1 MFWQVEVQAM
11 RILIYGFLMLF
22 WLGAPAFAADTRGF
36 VSHHATYELDLWD
49 SGFDSTVLAVH
60 GKSLYAVHRHCHGW
74 ERIEKFITDYS
85 FASGDS
91 HRFTAQ
97 IDAWESHK
105 GNQLSFVSRELSSNN
120 GAQNFEGYVN
130 LFADDAGEAV
140 FIGDDDGR
148 VALPKN
154 THLPM
159 QHLALLLEQARGN
172 KRLYQSHLFI
182 GGALDDSWY
191 FVSALIGK
199 RQTASPE
206 IDLGVLATPHYW
218 PFRLAY
224 FTPDTPN
231 PIDAEPQYE
240 IEFNMQE
247 NGIIRSYIVDYGDFS
262 VRGRMKDF
270 ALLNEEDC

>member
-1 MFWQVEVQAM
+1 M
-11 RILIYGFLMLF
+11 RIFIYGFLMVF
-22 WLGAPAFAADTRGF
+22 WLGAPAFAVDTRGF
-36 VSHHATYELDLWD
+36 VSHRATYDLDLWD
-49 SGFDSTVLAVH
+49 SGFDSTIQAVR
-60 GKSLYAVHRHCHGW
+60 GKSLYAVHRHCGGW
-74 ERIEKFITDYS
+74 ERVEKFIIDYS
-85 FASGDS
+85 FATGQNW
-91 HRFTAQ
+91 RFSTQAE
-97 IDAWESHK
+97 AWESHE
-105 GNQLSFVSRELSSNN
+105 GNRLSFVSREHSPEN
-120 GAQNFEGYVN
+120 GTQNFEGYVN

-148 VALPKN
+148 VVLPKN

-159 QHLALLLEQARGN
+159 QYLASLLEQARGN

-199 RQTASPE
+199 RQTAPPE
-206 IDLGVLATPHYW
+206 MDLGTLAMPHYW

-224 FTPDTPN
+224 FTPDAPN
-231 PIDAEPQYE
+231 LIDAEPQYE
-240 IEFNMQE
+240 IELNIQD

-270 ALLNEEDC
+270 VLLSEEDC

>member
-1 MFWQVEVQAM
+1 M
-11 RILIYGFLMLF
+11 RIFIYGFLMVF
-22 WLGAPAFAADTRGF
+22 WLGLGAPALAVDTRGF
-36 VSHHATYELDLWD
+36 VSHRATYDLDLWD
-49 SGFDSTVLAVH
+49 SGFDSTIQAVR
-60 GKSLYAVHRHCHGW
+60 GKSLYAVHRHCGGW
-74 ERIEKFITDYS
+74 ERVEKFIIDYS
-85 FASGDS
+85 FATGQNW
-91 HRFTAQ
+91 RFSTQAE
-97 IDAWESHK
+97 AWESHD
-105 GNQLSFVSRELSSNN
+105 GNQLSFVSREHSPEN
-120 GAQNFEGYVN
+120 GTQNFEGYVN

-159 QHLALLLEQARGN
+159 QYLASLLEQARNN

-191 FVSALIGK
+191 FVSTLIGK
-199 RQTASPE
+199 RQTAPPE
-206 IDLGVLATPHYW
+206 MDLGTLAMPHYW

-224 FTPDTPN
+224 FTPDAPN
-231 PIDAEPQYE
+231 SIDAEPQYE
-240 IEFNMQE
+240 IELNIQE

-270 ALLNEEDC
+270 VLLSEEDC